1 MVYLAPERLASSNF
15 FNEAAK
21 WPISMIAVDEAHCV
35 SQWGHDFRPDYL
47 LIKKFISSIRIRPIV
62 TAFTATAT
70 PEVKRDIEDKLG
82 LKNANVFI
90 RGFDRPNLI
99 FYARSGLKHN
109 ERFKETVRILK
120 STPGPAIVYVGKRDT
135 TEELAGFLKEQGISA
150 LPYHAGM
157 KAEERSSTQED
168 FMNDRIRVIVATIAF
183 GMGVDKPDVR
193 LVIHAH
199 TPSSLENYY
208 QEAGRAGRD
217 GEKASCILLH
227 SFQDALLHRFFIQKS
242 RENMSQNG
250 LTAESIEQQCK
261 IKEDRLKIMEN
272 YVLANSCR
280 RKKILEY
287 FSDPSAKKLLNCQTC
302 DICLNHK
309 WEKTEESPVE
319 KRHYGYEEYNETTVL
334 FEKLKSLRL
343 NLARQMNVRA
353 YMIFSDRVLHE
364 FAENKPAN
372 EMEMLRINGVGG
384 NLFRLYGHYFL
395 DEIRKYKNSPE
406 SGADYFKKIKRGR
419 VRGEKPERGGSSRK
433 ACELFLQGK
442 SISEIAKERDLK
454 ETTVLQYLCEE
465 HRYGRITDVSALLPA
480 DIAGEIKQVIGTF
493 SERPVRLKEI
503 KDKCSER
510 VEYHHIRLVL
520 NGV

>member
-1 MVYLAPERLASSNF
+1 
-15 FNEAAK
+15 
-21 WPISMIAVDEAHCV
+21 
-35 SQWGHDFRPDYL
+35 
-47 LIKKFISSIRIRPIV
+47 
-62 TAFTATAT
+62 
-70 PEVKRDIEDKLG
+70 
-82 LKNANVFI
+82 
-90 RGFDRPNLI
+90 
-99 FYARSGLKHN
+99 
-109 ERFKETVRILK
+109 
-120 STPGPAIVYVGKRDT
+120 
-135 TEELAGFLKEQGISA
+135 
-150 LPYHAGM
+150 M
-157 KAEERSSTQED
+157 KAEERSSAQED

-199 TPSSLENYY
+199 MPSSLENYY

-217 GEKASCILLH
+217 GEMASCFLLH

-250 LTAESIEQQCK
+250 LTAENIEQQCE
-261 IKEDRLKIMEN
+261 IKEERIKIMEN
-272 YVLANSCR
+272 YVLVNSCR

-287 FSDPSAKKLLNCQTC
+287 FSDPSAEKLINCKTC

-309 WEKTEESPVE
+309 WEKTAEEPVK
-319 KRHYGYEEYNETTVL
+319 KRHYDYEENDGATAL

-343 NLARQMNVRA
+343 SLAHQMNVRA

-364 FAENKPAN
+364 FADKKPSD
-372 EMEMLRINGVGG
+372 EMEMMEVNGVGS
-384 NLFRLYGHYFL
+384 NLFRLYGNYFL
-395 DEIRKYKNSPE
+395 DEIRKYKNSPG
-406 SGADYFKKIKRGR
+406 SGTDYFQKIKRVR
-419 VRGEKPERGGSSRK
+419 TRGEKPERGGSSRK
-433 ACELFLQGK
+433 ACELFIQGK
-442 SISEIAKERDLK
+442 SISEIAKERNLK

-465 HRYGRITDVSALLPA
+465 HRYGRINDISTLLPA

-520 NGV
+520 NRMTV